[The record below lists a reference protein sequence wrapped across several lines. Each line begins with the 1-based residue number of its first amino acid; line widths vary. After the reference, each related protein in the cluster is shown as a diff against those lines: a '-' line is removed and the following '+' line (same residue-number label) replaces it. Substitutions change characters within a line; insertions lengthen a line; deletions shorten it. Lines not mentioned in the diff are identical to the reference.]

1 MDPITSSLSFTLPL
15 LNCINSLESNVM
27 KNNFIIIAGTCM
39 ELYSL
44 QSTLTGTPSPFAG
57 LHARVERSHQRFP
70 QEARTGRNRVRGRS
84 RVRGWSR
91 SRVSGWS
98 RVKGRRGLGAR
109 CPLSTRAVIAGSL
122 LSYRNLMLRGSRALS
137 ERSFTVLCLSFLICK
152 MRQLEQ
158 T

>member
-27 KNNFIIIAGTCM
+27 KNNFRIIAGTCI

-70 QEARTGRNRVRGRS
+70 QEARTGRSRVRGR
-84 RVRGWSR
+84 
-91 SRVSGWS
+91 S